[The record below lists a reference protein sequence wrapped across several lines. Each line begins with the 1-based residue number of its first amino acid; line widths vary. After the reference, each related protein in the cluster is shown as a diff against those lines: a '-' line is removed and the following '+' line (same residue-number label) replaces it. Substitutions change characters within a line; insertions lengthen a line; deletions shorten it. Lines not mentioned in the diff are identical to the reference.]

1 LGHLYGLWFGG
12 REAVVVEFLHV
23 FEVFE
28 LIQALFAAVEETQEP
43 YDAKGYDETAD

>member
-1 LGHLYGLWFGG
+1 MGQLYGLWFGG
-12 REAVVVEFLHV
+12 REAVIVEFLNV

-43 YDAKGYDETAD
+43 CDAKGNDETAD